1 MLTQAQKQQIL
12 DKINACYD
20 TCDAH
25 YNRTF
30 KRPTTRFDL
39 TGTTAGTADPRAH
52 VLRFQPVLAAG
63 HWDDF
68 LNNTVPHEV
77 AHLVDY
83 DVNNKLEAQ
92 MQARMAAVQNHAL
105 FGNWGRRA
113 RRPKRDIHGDSWRA
127 VMRVLG
133 INWAARCHQ
142 YDVANV
148 ARRKAR
154 HEYRCTC
161 GDTIT
166 LGPKHHNAVQRGHR
180 IVHKSCRGVISAMML
195 IGRVTPAPMPLAAQL
210 PTPSALGA
218 ATKPARMGSKLDQA
232 IQIVGT
238 HAGVAPAQ
246 LIQILMRD
254 LSMSKA
260 GATTYYYQAKKRC

>member
-1 MLTQAQKQQIL
+1 MLTQIQKQQIL
-12 DKINACYD
+12 DKVEACYVK
-20 TCDAH
+20 CEAH

-30 KRPTTRFDL
+30 TRPTTRFDL
-39 TGTTAGTADPRAH
+39 TGTTAGTADPRTH

-92 MQARMAAVQNHAL
+92 MQARMAAVQNQAM

-133 INWAARCHQ
+133 INYAARCHQ
-142 YDVANV
+142 YDTTQV

-154 HEYRCTC
+154 HEYKCAC
-161 GDTIT
+161 GAT
-166 LGPKHHNAVQRGHR
+166 LQVGPKHHNAILRGAR
-180 IVHKSCRGVISAMML
+180 IQHKACRGVITAAML
-195 IGRVTPAPMPLAAQL
+195 VGRVAPAPAALAAQV
-210 PTPSALGA
+210 PAPKAPA
-218 ATKPARMGSKLDQA
+218 APRAGTKMQQA
-232 IQIVGT
+232 IAIVNANATLGPAGT
-238 HAGVAPAQ
+238 IALIMQQ
-246 LIQILMRD
+246 LGMT
-254 LSMSKA
+254 KA
-260 GATTYYYQAKKRC
+260 GAQTYYYASRKRFT

>member
-1 MLTQAQKQQIL
+1 MMLTQAQKQQIL

-39 TGTTAGTADPRAH
+39 TGTTAGTADPRGH

-92 MQARMAAVQNHAL
+92 MQARMAAIQNQAI

-133 INWAARCHQ
+133 INYAARCHQ
-142 YDVANV
+142 YDTSQV

-161 GDTIT
+161 GET
-166 LGPKHHNAVQRGHR
+166 LSVGPKHHNAILRGAR
-180 IVHKSCRGVISAMML
+180 ITHKTCRTVITSAML
-195 IGRVTPAPMPLAAQL
+195 VGKVARAPVAVAAQV
-210 PTPSALGA
+210 PTPKAPVAPGA
-218 ATKPARMGSKLDQA
+218 GTKMQQA
-232 IQIVGT
+232 IAIVNANATLGPAGT
-238 HAGVAPAQ
+238 IA
-246 LIQILMRD
+246 LIMRE
-254 LSMSKA
+254 LGMSKA
-260 GATTYYYQAKKRC
+260 GAQTYYYSARKQR